1 MNRILKAILLVFL
14 LTITNACTN
23 TITNNVKLK
32 NFPPVKDVSDLD
44 VYRYAYDHDDIE
56 KGDAKKYGFKPLIWR
71 DIEKY
76 KYPTPTQIESQ
87 KQSLLP
93 KSGCVLDVKYGG
105 KGSIVD
111 NPKFGITYNMISG
124 LTLFL
129 IPYYSPSTQTLDAT
143 LIDAKTQ
150 KVLKKYHFEENIDYW
165 VTSNP
170 IFILFTLAY
179 ENNSSGA
186 QASFNVQQRLNKAT
200 ASLVTNDAHTLPE
213 CQKQPQNKPNSA
225 AKK

>member
-1 MNRILKAILLVFL
+1 MNRIIRPILLVIL
-14 LTITNACTN
+14 LKIASSCTY
-23 TITNNVKLK
+23 TVTNNVKLK

-44 VYRYAYDHDDIE
+44 VYRYAYNDDDIE
-56 KGDAKKYGFKPLIWR
+56 KRDAKKYGFKPLIWR

-150 KVLKKYHFEENIDYW
+150 TVLKKYHFQENVAYW
-165 VTSNP
+165 INSNP
-170 IFILFTLAY
+170 IFWIFYVGKEGSSEASIAY
-179 ENNSSGA
+179 SDLH
-186 QASFNVQQRLNKAT
+186 QRLEEA
-200 ASLVTNDAHTLPE
+200 LVRSATNDVHILPE
-213 CQKQPQNKPNSA
+213 CQKQPQSKPNSA